1 MPEYRAHRIGH
12 DGHIIS
18 VTLLVCADDTDA
30 IDQADQLANE
40 FAVELWQRDRLI
52 IRMYR
57 EPEVKEPD

>member
-1 MPEYRAHRIGH
+1 MPECRAHRIGH

-18 VTLLVCADDTDA
+18 VTPLVCSDDTDA

-40 FAVELWQRDRLI
+40 FAVELWQGDRLI